1 MLTLL
6 LIVTVALCEV
16 IRCDACVVNSQC
28 DDLLITGEQ
37 GSQLEQQIRLFLDFW
52 PSGFL

>member
-28 DDLLITGEQ
+28 DDLWITGEH
-37 GSQLEQQIRLFLDFW
+37 GSQLEQQILLFLDFW